1 MLGKTVSHYKVLEK
15 LGQGGMGVVYK
26 AFDSK
31 LERTVA
37 IKFLPSHIGSDE
49 ADKQRFINEA
59 KAASSL
65 DHSHICTVY
74 AIDETD
80 EGTLFIVMAYYE
92 GIPLGDLIEKGPLP
106 IGDLLNY
113 SSQIA
118 AGLQKAHGTGIVHRD
133 LKPDNLLITDGDQV
147 KIIDFGLAK
156 AANQSLITKTGTTLG
171 TAPYMSPE
179 QAQGLNV
186 DHRTDIWSLGVVLY
200 EMITG
205 QRPFKSEYE
214 SALVYSILNETPEPV
229 TAIRTG
235 VPMELERIVHKCLE
249 KDPNNR
255 YQHADE
261 LIVDLRKV
269 ERELTS
275 GKQQST
281 SEVRSGSATGII
293 TAKNPSKITRPI
305 LLAVAAM
312 LIAIAGFYYI
322 TGEKPEVADLV
333 QSIAVLPLENL
344 SPDPDDAFFSAGM
357 HEDIII
363 QLSKISGLQVI
374 ARSSVMGYEAGQ
386 RNIRN
391 ISGELGVNNILEG
404 SVRRAADR
412 VRVNVSLTDI
422 RTNRT
427 LWAETYDRNLTDIFS
442 IQSEIAFEIARAL
455 ETRLSDSEE
464 ELIGRQPTRITE
476 AYELYLRAREQ
487 FNIPGTI
494 GDNFIN
500 AERFLKRAVELDP
513 EFAQAYALLSRV
525 YSSKWWFNLD
535 KSDQIRE
542 LSLSNAERA
551 FTLVP
556 DLAEAHVAMGYHYYH
571 GYRNY
576 TKALEHFNTALRYQ
590 PSNADILSAI
600 GFVQRR
606 LGNFDDS
613 ISNLE
618 QALLLDPRN
627 LTILFNNAQSKMV
640 SRRHEEAESDFK
652 KTLNLVPDADVL
664 KVLITLN
671 RILWKG
677 DIEFVRAFF
686 IDNPELMHRVTGDWI
701 RLKFLIGDFDGIIQT
716 VNTVP
721 DELFEGNLFLY
732 TRSFVLA
739 LTHHYSGNPDLA
751 EGYYLEALNEYLEM
765 PESLHDDPR
774 YLSALGR
781 IYAGLNMEREAIEN
795 GIKAV
800 NNIVEIVDA
809 LEAPPYRNEL
819 AFIYSALQM
828 PAEAVE
834 VLRVLL
840 SEPGYMTI
848 PRLKIEPAWNSIRE
862 TPEFVQLMED
872 FGNQD
877 NSLR

>member
-1 MLGKTVSHYKVLEK
+1 MLGKTIAHYKILEK
-15 LGQGGMGVVYK
+15 LGQGGMGVVHK

-37 IKFLPSHIGSDE
+37 IKFLPVHIGSNQD
-49 ADKQRFINEA
+49 DKQRFKNEA

-65 DHSHICTVY
+65 DHSNICTVY

-80 EGTLFIVMAYYE
+80 EGSLYIVMAYYE
-92 GIPLGDLIEKGPLP
+92 GTSLGALIEQGPLP
-106 IGDLLNY
+106 ISDLLNY
-113 SSQIA
+113 CTQA
-118 AGLQKAHGTGIVHRD
+118 ASGLQKAHGSGIVHRD
-133 LKPDNLLITDGDQV
+133 LKPDNLLITSEGQV

-156 AANQSLITKTGTTLG
+156 AANQSLLTKSGTTLG

-229 TAIRTG
+229 TAVRTG
-235 VPMELERIVHKCLE
+235 VPMDLERIVNKCLE
-249 KDPNNR
+249 KDPNDR
-255 YQHADE
+255 YQHVDE

-281 SEVRSGSATGII
+281 SAVRSGSATGFI
-293 TAKNPSKITRPI
+293 ASKNPSKITRPVLI
-305 LLAVAAM
+305 AVAAL
-312 LIAIAGFYYI
+312 LITISGFYYFA
-322 TGEKPEVADLV
+322 GEKAEVADLI

-374 ARSSVMGYEAGQ
+374 ARSSVIGYEAGQ
-386 RNIRN
+386 RNIRT
-391 ISGELGVNNILEG
+391 ISSDLGVNNILEG

-442 IQSEIAFEIARAL
+442 IQSEIAVEIARAL

-464 ELIGRQPTRITE
+464 ELIGRQPTQITE

-500 AERFLKRAVELDP
+500 AERFLNRAIELDP

-525 YSSKWWFNLD
+525 YSNKWWFNLD
-535 KSDQIRE
+535 RSDHIRD

-551 FTLVP
+551 FMLVP
-556 DLAEAHVAMGYHYYH
+556 DLAEAHIAMGYHHYH

-576 TKALEHFNTALRYQ
+576 SRALEHFNTALQYQ
-590 PSNADILSAI
+590 PNNADILSAI

-613 ISNLE
+613 INNLE

-627 LTILFNNAQSKMV
+627 LAILFNNAQSKMV
-640 SRRHEEAESDFK
+640 SGRNEEAENDFK
-652 KTLNLVPDADVL
+652 KTLEMLPSADVL

-686 IDNPELMHRVTGDWI
+686 IDNPELMHRATGDWI
-701 RLKFLIGDFDGIIQT
+701 RLKLLIGDFDGIIQT
-716 VNTVP
+716 VNSVSA
-721 DELFEGNLFLY
+721 ELYEGTLFLY
-732 TRSFVLA
+732 TKSYVLA
-739 LTHHYSGNPDLA
+739 LAHHYSGNPDLA
-751 EGYYLEALNEYLEM
+751 QAYYRDALNEYLEM
-765 PESLHDDPR
+765 PESLYDDPR

-781 IYAGLNMEREAIEN
+781 IYAGLNMEREAVEHGMN
-795 GIKAV
+795 AV
-800 NNIVEIVDA
+800 NKIVEMVDA
-809 LEAPPYRNEL
+809 LEAPPYKNEL
-819 AFIYSALQM
+819 AIIYAALQM

-834 VLRVLL
+834 VLRELL

-872 FGNQD
+872 FGNRD
-877 NSLR
+877 SSIR